1 MDRWVLLRLG
11 LTLIVDR
18 VSFSTGF
25 LTGLKKELM
34 VLVVEGGFDG
44 GEKEGGIALLVQVC
58 TRSRR
63 ERKKGGERKSFK
75 KILL

>member
-1 MDRWVLLRLG
+1 
-11 LTLIVDR
+11 
-18 VSFSTGF
+18 
-25 LTGLKKELM
+25 M